1 LPATN
6 RKKLVL
12 AVIDGLTPAVLE
24 RAIGEGRLPALGF
37 LRERGVYRLATTTF
51 PSVTPVCLTS
61 LVTGAHPDVHH
72 IPHIAW
78 YHRGER
84 RIVEY
89 GSSFP
94 AMRVVGTR
102 RCIQDTV
109 FEMTRSHLSRGATT
123 VFEALDDAGLVT
135 AAINVTCYRGRTR
148 HAIRLPGVAA
158 RNRWYEAAYGPK
170 RFFFYNVF
178 ESDPT
183 GARIAVRSRPAGSCD
198 AYAATIGRWLVT
210 RDGFDFL
217 FFYLPDYDYASHA
230 SGPES
235 APAAL
240 ERADAALAEL
250 MSAAGSFE
258 AFLERYAIV
267 VCSDHGQTPVRR
279 VARLAE
285 SFGDLRVFTGSRRR
299 AADRCDVAVA
309 ASNRAGMV
317 YRLDRCRETS
327 RDLARRLDADPA
339 SDVVL
344 FRERGEAVARRSGAE
359 LRIARGDTGWRLS
372 GDTGVL
378 DPALYPNGVERA
390 WRALACP
397 NAGDVIVSAA
407 EGYEFAD
414 AGGSHHAGGGSHG
427 SLLAGD
433 SLVPVLTVGLEEES
447 PPRRLDLVDLAPLA
461 LAHFGVEAPAN
472 ELERQV
478 A

>member
-1 LPATN
+1 MPATD

-24 RAIGEGRLPALGF
+24 RGIHDGRLPALAF
-37 LRERGVYRLATTTF
+37 LGERGGYRLATTTF

-94 AMRVVGTR
+94 AMRAVGTR

-148 HAIRLPGVAA
+148 HAIRLPGLAS
-158 RNRWYEAAYGPK
+158 RNRWYEATFGPK

-178 ESDPT
+178 ESDST

-198 AYAATIGRWLVT
+198 AYAAAIGRWLVT

-217 FFYLPDYDYASHA
+217 FFYLPDYDYASHVA
-230 SGPES
+230 GPDS

-240 ERADAALAEL
+240 ERADAALAAL
-250 MSAAGSFE
+250 MAAAGGFE

-279 VARLAE
+279 VARLTD
-285 SFGDLRVFTGSRRR
+285 SFRDLRVFTGTRRR

-317 YRLDRCRETS
+317 YRLDGCRATA
-327 RDLARRLDADPA
+327 RDLAGRLDGDPA
-339 SDVVL
+339 ADVVL
-344 FRERGEAVARRSGAE
+344 FREGGEAVARRGGAE
-359 LRIARGDTGWRLS
+359 LRIVRGDEEWRTS
-372 GDTGVL
+372 GDASVL
-378 DPALYPNGVERA
+378 DAARYPNGIERA
-390 WRALACP
+390 WHALACP
-397 NAGDVIVSAA
+397 SAGDVIVSAA
-407 EGYEFAD
+407 EGYEFVD
-414 AGGSHHAGGGSHG
+414 AGGSHHVGGGSHG

-433 SLVPVLTVGLEEES
+433 SLVPVLAVGLDGGS
-447 PPRRLDLVDLAPLA
+447 PPRHVDLVDLAPAA
-461 LAHFGVEAPAN
+461 LAHFGVAAPAY